1 MSGLSPE
8 SASGKAVHLE
18 KGQKASASELLG
30 GWWESM
36 GSLASPACFTQ
47 KGHISVGTFFF
58 FFFFFFFSPFFL
70 GFPG

>member
-58 FFFFFFFSPFFL
+58 FL
-70 GFPG
+70 AAL